1 MGSVPGKPED
11 VRLFYAQSWSIVT
24 PHDEHARRSA
34 HVRAASRPSTTG
46 EPIADAVLAVY
57 GLTLDELQRQ
67 WQDGLRGEKL
77 GVSTVDPGTF
87 GTSLIIASAVGVTMI
102 VILLRWLRRI
112 GSPVDTRE
120 ADR

>member
-24 PHDEHARRSA
+24 HMMSVHGEARMSA
-34 HVRAASRPSTTG
+34 LLEAINDGR
-46 EPIADAVLAVY
+46 PIADAVLAVY

-87 GTSLIIASAVGVTMI
+87 GTSLIIASAVAVTMM
-102 VILLRWLRRI
+102 VILWRWLRRI